1 MITVFT
7 NGCFDII
14 HRGHLELFAYA
25 KSLGDRLVVGVDSDK
40 KVKMDKG
47 HERPINGLVDRMIML
62 SSLRYID
69 EVYSF
74 DTPEG
79 LADLVREIS
88 PSIMVVGSDW
98 KGKSIVGSQ
107 FADEVKYFDRLEK
120 YSTTKIIEGLIDR

>member
-25 KSLGDRLVVGVDSDK
+25 KSLGDRLVVAVDSDK

-47 HERPINGLVDRMIML
+47 HERPINSLVDRMIML
-62 SSLRYID
+62 ASLRDID

-79 LADLVREIS
+79 LVDIVREIS

-120 YSTTKIIEGLIDR
+120 YSTTKIIEDLIDR